1 MTADS
6 TGRDEGTKTY
16 TCTCGHTYAE
26 TFALSTIFKGFV
38 NELHDKW
45 LNSSPDY
52 EYGTGE
58 GFTLVHKYIGFSTT
72 DGINFTINYQEEY
85 PVKQIKDITPA
96 MCESFITRRLSEGC
110 TVKTAR
116 AYKSNLLK
124 LQHCSA
130 RAFHINPDY
139 SVTVDES
146 KAESAVSIK
155 EYAFTREEMEKILDA
170 PRKSQSLYALQFAYF
185 TGCRVNTL
193 ERLEVRHIDF
203 KRCEI
208 TIFKDKG
215 GRTRTIAMNEQTA
228 KFLRERIRGKNPQDR
243 VFDVKKGSV
252 NRYLRRRC
260 QKLGICT
267 TDGRIKSGVHSIR
280 KLHAE
285 EYAVKH
291 GTGATM
297 KMLGHGEQRSDLEQT
312 YLHSKK

>member
-1 MTADS
+1 MAKSLFYQFNSAIDMCFVPHFDKHSDKHNPQADS
-6 TGRDEGTKTY
+6 THIIKSLSAKHNLKD
-16 TCTCGHTYAE
+16 
-26 TFALSTIFKGFV
+26 FA
-38 NELHDKW
+38 H
-45 LNSSPDY
+45 
-52 EYGTGE
+52 
-58 GFTLVHKYIGFSTT
+58 
-72 DGINFTINYQEEY
+72 NFTDFIKAEY
-85 PVKQIKDITPA
+85 SVKQIKDITPA
-96 MCESFITRRLSEGC
+96 MCESFIIRRLSEGC
-110 TVKTAR
+110 TIKTAR
-116 AYKSNLLK
+116 AYKSSLLK

-139 SVTVDES
+139 SVTIDES
-146 KAESAVSIK
+146 KAEPAVSIK
-155 EYAFTREEMEKILDA
+155 EYSFTREELEKILDA

-203 KRCEI
+203 QRGEI

-215 GRTRTIAMNEQTA
+215 GRTRTIAMDEQTA
-228 KFLRERIRGKNPQDR
+228 KFLRERIRSKNPQDR

-260 QKLGICT
+260 EKLGICT
-267 TDGRIKSGVHSIR
+267 ADGRIKSGVHSIR

-285 EYAVKH
+285 EYAAKH

-297 KMLGHGEQRSDLEQT
+297 KMLGHGEQRGDLESV